1 MKPTL
6 TIEYCPKCGWLL
18 KAAYMAQEFLTTFD
32 GDLKAVTL
40 VPSEVNGRYTIFIND
55 QKIFDRKESA
65 GFLEIKGLK
74 QLIRDVVSP
83 GKNLGHSDRKIS
95 E

>member
-1 MKPTL
+1 
-6 TIEYCPKCGWLL
+6 
-18 KAAYMAQEFLTTFD
+18 MAQEFLTTFD